1 MYIYIYDFEWLWDIW
16 AHCEHKWVPHHLW
29 EQSCELRRDLVSQTA
44 DLSHQL
50 EKCSA
55 LWIIKIK
62 PAHRQVCSSLIQI
75 LRMFFSSDSSGFLTP
90 WRSLESKNLILPS
103 LAQCMHWLRS
113 CQETNNIAHIH
124 IIFSTPWPAPICFLR
139 RITSHC
145 HISFGYSCDVWPC
158 LATGP

>member
-124 IIFSTPWPAPICFLR
+124 TIFPHPDQLQFVSSAGSQVTVTYLSDI
-139 RITSHC
+139 
-145 HISFGYSCDVWPC
+145 
-158 LATGP
+158 LAMSDHA